1 MGIRLTWHESNFR
14 ELLCVEQVLGETS
27 LEQGPWLFRWL
38 LCDQSPRGWT
48 DWRRQPRHAG
58 SDTGQADL
66 ADYRCCLRQV
76 LPKGVNANRELMAAT
91 FREKPQADLP
101 ASCCLSR
108 PLRGGP
114 DPRTETRLVRQHD
127 TTSSLA
133 SEHEFRSSPT
143 GTMWVGSLV
152 CTEDREGSGLVDS
165 RLATEAHGTHFPLS
179 LP

>member
-1 MGIRLTWHESNFR
+1 MKVTLENFCALNR
-14 ELLCVEQVLGETS
+14 CWEETS

-76 LPKGVNANRELMAAT
+76 LPKGVNVNRELMAAT

-114 DPRTETRLVRQHD
+114 DPRTETRLVRRHD

-133 SEHEFRSSPT
+133 SEHGPARPEP
-143 GTMWVGSLV
+143 
-152 CTEDREGSGLVDS
+152 CGSGAS
-165 RLATEAHGTHFPLS
+165 SARRTERGLGSWTPVWPQKHTELTSLCLS
-179 LP
+179 PDRTILPERA